1 MIDDG
6 VQLISADELDNFAIS
21 AENTFAVKGFTLA
34 NVILSPF
41 LYEFEFAGKLS
52 DITEFALAPLEGEPR
67 MITIRKGK
75 APGTARITLNF
86 GPAIEETTVLKVGW
100 GEKTA

>member
-1 MIDDG
+1 L
-6 VQLISADELDNFAIS
+6 VSADELDAFAIN

-34 NVILSPF
+34 NIILSPF
-41 LYEFEFAGKLS
+41 LYEFEFAGRLA

-67 MITIRKGK
+67 KITIRKGI

-86 GPAIEETTVLKVGW
+86 GPAIEETTVLRVGW
-100 GEKTA
+100 GERTG